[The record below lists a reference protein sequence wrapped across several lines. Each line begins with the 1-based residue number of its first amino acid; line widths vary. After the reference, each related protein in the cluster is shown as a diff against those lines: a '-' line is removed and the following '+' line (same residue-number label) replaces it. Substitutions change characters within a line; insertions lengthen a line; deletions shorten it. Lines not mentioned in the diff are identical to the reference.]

1 MTQVETKAP
10 EVKKSNGLWAS
21 IWRSHFYAGIFAGPV
36 LIWLALT
43 GLVILYA
50 GPLDNVL
57 HKNLNYVPI
66 ASTQVPLS
74 QQVAAVEEAAPHS
87 TLSSVKPPARAGETT
102 VVVMSDSS
110 GNMLNYYV
118 NPYTGVIT
126 GSNNGDDLVAFAN
139 RTHGSIL
146 PRQWSVS
153 LPTLNGLLG
162 TGATMQPI
170 ELGEI
175 LVEVFAGWGLVLA
188 VSGIAMWWPRSRGR
202 RKRWIPKMSGKGR
215 AKWKGLH
222 TTGGIVLAG
231 FLFFSV
237 VSGLPWASFWGT
249 NWHGIATTLT
259 PNQDG
264 SDFWSDAAPNSPLPT
279 LGSVTR
285 FGVTIPWAAQTDH
298 IPNSSGLPVATVSIN
313 AIQKAAQAEGMLP
326 NATFVPPINN
336 LKANP
341 PTYGSW
347 VVTNPWPSSLG
358 QQGAI
363 YIDQFTAK
371 TLGKSTAKQWGF
383 LPRLTELGVQTHMG
397 TEFGIWTRLFM
408 TGGCLLVFWN
418 VITAIVMWNKRRRG
432 TLGIPRR
439 PVDPGIKRSMGIAAI
454 ILAVFYPLWGCSLV
468 LVLLFDHFVIQ
479 KVPRLRRFFGMR
491 DAKEGELDV
500 GELAVADN

>member
-1 MTQVETKAP
+1 MTQVENKVP

-237 VSGLPWASFWGT
+237 VSGLPWASFWGS
-249 NWHGIATTLT
+249 NWHPLATTLT

-298 IPNSSGLPVATVSIN
+298 IPNSAGVPVTTVSID
-313 AIQKAAQAEGMLP
+313 AIQRRRRLRECFQTQPMCRQQIISRQTRRPMVPGLSRIHGRAHLANRARSISISSLQKRSGK
-326 NATFVPPINN
+326 VPPSNGASFRASLNWVCRRTWEPN
-336 LKANP
+336 L
-341 PTYGSW
+341 
-347 VVTNPWPSSLG
+347 
-358 QQGAI
+358 
-363 YIDQFTAK
+363 
-371 TLGKSTAKQWGF
+371 
-383 LPRLTELGVQTHMG
+383 
-397 TEFGIWTRLFM
+397 EFG
-408 TGGCLLVFWN
+408 LVF
-418 VITAIVMWNKRRRG
+418 
-432 TLGIPRR
+432 
-439 PVDPGIKRSMGIAAI
+439 S
-454 ILAVFYPLWGCSLV
+454 
-468 LVLLFDHFVIQ
+468 
-479 KVPRLRRFFGMR
+479 
-491 DAKEGELDV
+491 
-500 GELAVADN
+500 